1 VGEMPIQEFLSAA
14 YQLAVAVGVFITAVT
29 SLWSAYHSR
38 HTNALVRA
46 VAARTDE
53 VHATATG
60 NAEAIAALGAEQ
72 ARVAEAVVATRDA
85 AEFAAVKVADA
96 ARIAADAPEKARRKG

>member
-1 VGEMPIQEFLSAA
+1 MAAIRPRERPPSPPQESLVGS
-14 YQLAVAVGVFITAVT
+14 
-29 SLWSAYHSR
+29 
-38 HTNALVRA
+38 
-46 VAARTDE
+46 VAART
-53 VHATATG
+53 ANCTPRRS

-85 AEFAAVKVADA
+85 TEVAAVKLADA